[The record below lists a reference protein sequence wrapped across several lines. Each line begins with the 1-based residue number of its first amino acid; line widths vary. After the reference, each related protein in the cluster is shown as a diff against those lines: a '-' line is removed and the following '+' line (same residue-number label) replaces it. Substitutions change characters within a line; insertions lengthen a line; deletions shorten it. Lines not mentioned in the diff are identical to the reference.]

1 MEEITEIEYLI
12 GSDFC
17 IAPDYRGT
25 VTILCVIINA
35 GQPNPL
41 NISRA
46 FPVPFRSW
54 SLNEDLLYSEISTG
68 TPNIEDSTEF
78 FSASVDRM
86 VLMPQYFF
94 PESVLGTPT
103 VGRLQGAIQLNFALF
118 NASFAPLFGSLEAAQ
133 AAAYR
138 AVVGD
143 WTCGANNTF
152 GSDMA
157 TSNIRICG
165 TFQLCIERIIISKKA
180 VPLFRC
186 IFVLLQVNLQIFS
199 AVRSSLSD
207 KAVRLSL

>member
-1 MEEITEIEYLI
+1 MKTKFLFTQRCFADPVSVTGTGRGAEIEYLI

-17 IAPDYRGT
+17 IAPGYRGT
-25 VTILCVIINA
+25 ITILCVIINA

-54 SLNEDLLYSEISTG
+54 SLNGDLLYSELSTSI
-68 TPNIEDSTEF
+68 PDIRDSTKF

-94 PESVLGTPT
+94 LESVLGTPT
-103 VGRLQGAIQLNFALF
+103 VGRLQGGIQLNFALD
-118 NASFAPLFGSLEAAQ
+118 NATFAPLFDSLEAAR

-138 AVVGD
+138 VVVGA

-157 TSNIRICG
+157 TSNVRICAWYNSCWY
-165 TFQLCIERIIISKKA
+165 LYLILSHA
-180 VPLFRC
+180 VHQGR
-186 IFVLLQVNLQIFS
+186 
-199 AVRSSLSD
+199 VRNST
-207 KAVRLSL
+207 